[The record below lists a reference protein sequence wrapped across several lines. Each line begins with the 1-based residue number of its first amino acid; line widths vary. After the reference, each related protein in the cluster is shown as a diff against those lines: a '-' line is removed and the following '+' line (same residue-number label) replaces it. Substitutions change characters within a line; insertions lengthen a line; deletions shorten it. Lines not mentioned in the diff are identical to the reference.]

1 MKLYVYDHCPY
12 CVRARMPF
20 GFKSISFDLVAMLND
35 DIDTPTRMVGK
46 KVAPILE
53 KDDGSFMPESMDI
66 CRYVDGLDGNPIFA
80 ASANREDLAEW
91 IKSQSILSRRLLMPR
106 WPRAPLGEF
115 ATAGG
120 VAYFTRAK
128 EGMIGPFHES
138 LAESD
143 ALKAEL
149 EAKLVELEGLI
160 RAPEAV
166 NGALSEDDIDLFG
179 RIRAFP
185 LIKDL
190 QIPPGVW
197 SYMDYMSAKSG
208 VPLQFEMATI

>member
-20 GFKSISFDLVAMLND
+20 GFKNIPFELVVMLND

-80 ASANREDLAEW
+80 ESANREDLAAW
-91 IKSQSILSRRLLMPR
+91 IKSLSPLSRRLLMPR

-115 ATAGG
+115 STAGG
-120 VAYFTRAK
+120 VAYFTKAK
-128 EGMIGPFHES
+128 EGMIGPFHQS

-143 ALKAEL
+143 ALKSEL
-149 EAKLVELEGLI
+149 EARLVELDGLI
-160 RAPEAV
+160 RSPEGV
-166 NGALSEDDIDLFG
+166 NGELSEDDIDLFG
-179 RIRAFP
+179 RIRAYP

-190 QIPPGVW
+190 KISPGVLA
-197 SYMDYMSAKSG
+197 YMEYMSDKSG

>member
-20 GFKSISFDLVAMLND
+20 GFKNIPFELVVMLND
-35 DIDTPTRMVGK
+35 DIDTPTRMVGT

-66 CRYVDGLDGNPIFA
+66 CRYIDGLDGSPIFA
-80 ASANREDLAEW
+80 ESANRTDLAEW
-91 IKSQSILSRRLLMPR
+91 IQSVRFLSRDLLMPR

-120 VAYFTRAK
+120 VAYFTCAK
-128 EGMIGPFHES
+128 EGMIGPFHEPM
-138 LAESD
+138 AKTPE
-143 ALKAEL
+143 LKL
-149 EAKLVELEGLI
+149 EMEAVLRQLEPLI
-160 RAPEAV
+160 QSPGAV
-166 NGALSEDDIDLFG
+166 NGELSEDDIDLFG

-190 QIPPGVW
+190 QIPDGVLA
-197 SYMDYMSAKSG
+197 YMQTMSTASD
-208 VPLQFEMATI
+208 VPLQFDMATI